1 MTSHS
6 SSKPQHKSI
15 SVIINQH
22 RFLQAVRP
30 VLLDRGRFATGRIR
44 RRQAGRSLEFIIND
58 WTVTDGVPNGKTM
71 APMLDWAVMS
81 TNFDNIAPV
90 ERLAEIVQ
98 PRQSHLL
105 VVISLDPNNYSAMSV
120 LIVDEGQVLVPDR
133 VQLIGHGLLTLENTS
148 ITSATEDTNEP
159 QSDKSRDDQTMA
171 ALRASRTAG
180 ALGPLYYRL
189 NTMQVILIGAGRGA
203 QELARQ
209 LVAAGLRRLIII
221 DNDTLE
227 IENLDAMPLARS
239 RDLGMNKAKHLALT
253 LRCNQ
258 PDLVVTVVPHSVLS
272 TDGMR
277 MLLESRTDTVFSFVD
292 NNVARL
298 AVARLC
304 QETETVHV
312 DVGTLIEWEGEN
324 RTMSADVRLL
334 EPRLGCVAC
343 VPKMEELDNVLYE
356 LAAPPDVLHR
366 GRRTTWD
373 EQRAGSLLHVNAM
386 ACSLALEVWFRWL
399 SGNIQTSHWL
409 RLRWPANEIPEI
421 IEGVVGPDES
431 CQFCRPQQETGP

>member
-1 MTSHS
+1 
-6 SSKPQHKSI
+6 
-15 SVIINQH
+15 
-22 RFLQAVRP
+22 
-30 VLLDRGRFATGRIR
+30 
-44 RRQAGRSLEFIIND
+44 
-58 WTVTDGVPNGKTM
+58 M
-71 APMLDWAVMS
+71 APMLDWAVMA
-81 TNFDNIAPV
+81 TNFDNMAPV

-120 LIVDEGQVLVPDR
+120 LIVDEGKHIVPDR
-133 VQLIGHGLLTLENTS
+133 VQFIGHGLLTLENTNT
-148 ITSATEDTNEP
+148 ISATDQANEAP
-159 QSDKSRDDQTMA
+159 SDESKDDQTGA

-189 NTMQVILIGAGRGA
+189 NRMQIILIGAGRGA

-209 LVAAGLRRLIII
+209 SVACGLRRLIII
-221 DNDTLE
+221 DNDTIE
-227 IENLDAMPLARS
+227 VENLDAMPLARI
-239 RDLGMNKAKHLALT
+239 RDLGMNKAKHLAVT
-253 LRCNQ
+253 LRRNQ
-258 PDLVVTVVPHSVLS
+258 PDLVVSVVPHSVLS

-277 MLLESRTDTVFSFVD
+277 MLRETRTDTVFSFVD

-312 DVGTLIEWEGEN
+312 DVGTLIEREGDQ
-324 RTMSADVRLL
+324 RTMCADVRLL

-343 VPKMEELDNVLYE
+343 VPKMVQLDNVLYE
-356 LAAPPDVLHR
+356 LAAPLDALHR

-386 ACSLALEVWFRWL
+386 ACGLALEVWFRWL
-399 SGNIQTSHWL
+399 NGNIQTSHWL
-409 RLRWPANEIPEI
+409 RLRWPANGVPEI
-421 IEGVVGPDES
+421 VEGVVGPDES
-431 CQFCRPQQETGP
+431 CQFCSPQQELRP